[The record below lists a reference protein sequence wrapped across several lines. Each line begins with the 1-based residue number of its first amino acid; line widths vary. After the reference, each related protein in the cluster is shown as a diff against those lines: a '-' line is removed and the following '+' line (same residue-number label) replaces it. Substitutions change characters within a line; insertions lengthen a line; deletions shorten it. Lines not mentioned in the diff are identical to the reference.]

1 MFVVRRISLW
11 LLAVLAVGVAYVGL
25 TTFEVW
31 RVGLKTGVP
40 ATESF
45 DAIVVMGAAQYD
57 GRPSPQLAARLDHV
71 VNLWKARVADT
82 IVVTGGKQ
90 TGDRFTEAEASR
102 RYLTDRGV
110 VAAAIVEENSSRSTW
125 EALHNVRALIDA
137 SKLDIARIVIV
148 TDPFHSLRTRLI
160 AEENGFDAA
169 TSATTS
175 SPVVGTKALEKHLKE
190 GCGVALGR
198 LIGFRRLW
206 KITG

>member
-11 LLAVLAVGVAYVGL
+11 LLAVLAVGVSYVGL

-40 ATESF
+40 TTESF

-71 VNLWKARVADT
+71 VNLWKAGIADT
-82 IVVTGGKQ
+82 VVVTGGKQ

-110 VAAAIVEENSSRSTW
+110 AVAAIVEENSSRSTW
-125 EALHNVRALIDA
+125 EALHNVRALIDG

-148 TDPFHSLRTRLI
+148 TDPFHSLRSRLI